1 MMALEAT
8 LAKPLPSKNIT
19 SLEQRMASL
28 KAQLAAK
35 KAELAKDEKEIKLFA
50 LQKALAEKKLELE
63 NLLEQ
68 KMKQKDGKSE
78 DTHATEER
86 RALVAKLT
94 DLAKNLAVAKS
105 ATKDGAVAS
114 LQQLTGEEKAMIAK
128 MDAADKKDQAELD
141 MMAKSTSKADHELKK
156 SQSILKMLRKKTHR
170 KYLQV
175 KAMKKAE
182 LAELEAAITEVK
194 KGDAKALTATVHK
207 MEAELQ

>member
-35 KAELAKDEKEIKLFA
+35 KAELAKDEKEIKLFT
-50 LQKALAEKKLELE
+50 LQKALAEKKLDLE
-63 NLLEQ
+63 
-68 KMKQKDGKSE
+68 
-78 DTHATEER
+78 
-86 RALVAKLT
+86 KL
-94 DLAKNLAVAKS
+94 S
-105 ATKDGAVAS
+105 S
-114 LQQLTGEEKAMIAK
+114 EEKSMILK

-141 MMAKSTSKADHELKK
+141 TIAKSTSKADHDLKK

-175 KAMKKAE
+175 KAVKKAE
-182 LAELEAAITEVK
+182 LAELEAAITEIK
-194 KGDAKALTATVHK
+194 KGDAKALQVIATNMQK
-207 MEAELQ
+207 ELDAVA